1 MLVISRKREESLVI
15 GDNIEVKIVKI
26 EENSVKIAI
35 DAPRDLK
42 ILRKEL
48 IQDIKAQNKKSISGN
63 MMDAISKIESL
74 NKHK

>member
-15 GDNIEVKIVKI
+15 GDNIEIKIIKI

-35 DAPRDLK
+35 EAPRELK

-48 IQDIKAQNKKSISGN
+48 LQDVRNQNKNSVSGN
-63 MMDAISKIESL
+63 MLDIVSKIENL
-74 NKHK
+74 NK

>member
-15 GDNIEVKIVKI
+15 GDNIEIKIVKI

>member
-15 GDNIEVKIVKI
+15 GDNIEIKIVKI

-35 DAPRDLK
+35 DAPKELK

-48 IQDIKAQNKKSISGN
+48 IQDVKEQNVKSVSSNIIGV
-63 MMDAISKIESL
+63 ISKIENL
-74 NKHK
+74 NKQ

>member
-15 GDNIEVKIVKI
+15 GDNIEIKIVKI

-35 DAPRDLK
+35 DAPKELK

-48 IQDIKAQNKKSISGN
+48 IQDVSAQNKKSVSGN
-63 MMDAISKIESL
+63 MMDVIYKIEHL
-74 NKHK
+74 NK

>member
-15 GDNIEVKIVKI
+15 GDNIEIKIVKI

-35 DAPRDLK
+35 DAPKDLK

-48 IQDIKAQNKKSISGN
+48 IQDISAQNKKSISEN
-63 MMDAISKIESL
+63 MMDAISKIEGL
-74 NKHK
+74 KHK

>member
-15 GDNIEVKIVKI
+15 GDNIEIKIIKI

-35 DAPRDLK
+35 EAPRELK

-48 IQDIKAQNKKSISGN
+48 LQDVRNQNKKSVSGN
-63 MMDAISKIESL
+63 MLDIVSKI
-74 NKHK
+74 

>member
-15 GDNIEVKIVKI
+15 GDNIEIKIVKI

-35 DAPRDLK
+35 DAPKDLK

-48 IQDIKAQNKKSISGN
+48 IQDISAQNKKSISEN
-63 MMDAISKIESL
+63 MVDAISKIKSL

>member
-15 GDNIEVKIVKI
+15 GDNIEIKIIKI

-35 DAPRDLK
+35 EAPRELK

-48 IQDIKAQNKKSISGN
+48 LQDVRNQNKKSVSGN
-63 MMDAISKIESL
+63 MLDIVSKIENL
-74 NKHK
+74 NK